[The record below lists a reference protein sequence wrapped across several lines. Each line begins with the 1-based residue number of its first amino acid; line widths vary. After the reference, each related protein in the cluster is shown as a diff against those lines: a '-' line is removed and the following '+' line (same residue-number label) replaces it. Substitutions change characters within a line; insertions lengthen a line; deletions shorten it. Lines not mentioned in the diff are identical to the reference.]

1 MRIKQINP
9 RGWYDIPGYDGKYQ
23 INYFGNVR
31 RALKR
36 GYKVL
41 NPYIKTTNGR
51 RVVKLNCKEQVIM
64 KLMQITFIGEL
75 PPGMVTYHKNG
86 IITDDA
92 LNNIGIITRSELGR
106 LTGRGNGCETLVVK
120 ISEEGQIVD
129 FYRSV
134 REAGRK
140 NHMSY
145 QTILDRING
154 KVKSLYAPDGYV
166 YCKDNAREINKAV
179 RRIELDNREINTTLC
194 DGRSLLIKPDIK
206 MDFRD
211 MPYKDNSFKVVVF
224 DPPHLIHAGTGSWLA
239 KKYGILPNDWK
250 TYLKAGFD
258 ECMRVLEPDGVLVFK
273 WNEDQ
278 IKLNDVLK
286 EFGKKPLLGDQRGK
300 TRWILFMK

>member
-36 GYKVL
+36 GYKAL
-41 NPYIKTTNGR
+41 HPYIKTTNGR

-106 LTGRGNGCETLVVK
+106 LTGRGNGCETSVVK

-166 YCKDNAREINKAV
+166 YCKANMNKQMKQLLEESEPETIIAIHNHPGSSV
-179 RRIELDNREINTTLC
+179 PSLADLMTCVNRGYYFGLVAC
-194 DGRSLLIKPDIK
+194 HDGKV
-206 MDFRD
+206 
-211 MPYKDNSFKVVVF
+211 YKYWVDKNKFNSV
-224 DPPHLIHAGTGSWLA
+224 
-239 KKYGILPNDWK
+239 N
-250 TYLKAGFD
+250 AGFALD
-258 ECMRVLEPDGVLVFK
+258 RMETQGYDKEVRTWLEQAGVYMEV
-273 WNEDQ
+273 W
-278 IKLNDVLK
+278 
-286 EFGKKPLLGDQRGK
+286 
-300 TRWILFMK
+300 